1 MAQADFID
9 RLLSRIPALARAQ
22 GMPASQVAEFN
33 RLFQLYE
40 ALDADELP
48 DRPPGPRLVRDETTA
63 AQNVPPAVAT
73 HLRRQVQLQQRYQ
86 QPRRAY
92 LLLTSFYNAFLAQLE
107 QDIAIAQ
114 ASRNLG
120 ITAVT
125 LVYANRVSE
134 VRLSTFDIQDVS
146 RRLEMARAAFAGI
159 GRLLFPATFNPN
171 DFFPQG

>member
-9 RLLSRIPALARAQ
+9 RLLARIPALARAQ
-22 GMPASQVAEFN
+22 GMPTSQVAEFN

-40 ALDADELP
+40 ALEADELP
-48 DRPPGPRLVRDETTA
+48 DRPPAPRLVRDETATA
-63 AQNVPPAVAT
+63 QDVPPAVAA
-73 HLRRQVQLQQRYQ
+73 HLRRQLQLQLRYQ

-92 LLLTSFYNAFLAQLE
+92 LLLTSFYTAFVAPLE

-120 ITAVT
+120 ITAAN
-125 LVYANRVSE
+125 LVHADRVSP
-134 VRLSTFDIQDVS
+134 VRLGTFDSPDAS
-146 RRLEMARAAFAGI
+146 RRLETARVAFAGI